1 MIICFYYCSIS
12 GRPFCGL
19 SGNDKQYCLSV
30 KDKTT
35 KILQLC
41 EYLFT
46 FSLEKNKYMRKN
58 TFVIIMAGGAGT
70 RFWPYSRYT
79 NPKQFL
85 DVLGVGRSLLQMTYD
100 RFVQLV
106 PDTNIYIV
114 SNDRYELLIKEQFP
128 DMADEQILL
137 EPDRRNTAPC
147 VAYASYKIRQR
158 QPDAQLVVTPADHA
172 IFQESVF
179 LKTIEKGLNAI
190 VNEDELI
197 CIGIKPTRPETGY
210 GYIQYR
216 QESNG
221 EVKKVKTFTEKP
233 QLELAKTFLESGDFV
248 WNAGIFIWS
257 VQSIISAFEKYL
269 PEIAE
274 TFKVI
279 GPDYYTEN
287 EMKRIEWA
295 YAHTKAISIDYG
307 IMEKAENVYVI
318 PGEFGWSDLGSWAS
332 LHEIHDKDKNHNVI
346 DGNALVYDSRNCIL
360 QTPKEKLVVI
370 HGLEGYLIADCED
383 VLLIC
388 KKDDEKRIRSIVND
402 VKNHKGE
409 QYI

>member
-1 MIICFYYCSIS
+1 
-12 GRPFCGL
+12 
-19 SGNDKQYCLSV
+19 
-30 KDKTT
+30 
-35 KILQLC
+35 
-41 EYLFT
+41 
-46 FSLEKNKYMRKN
+46 MRNN

-70 RFWPYSRYT
+70 RFWPYSRYA

-85 DVLGVGRSLLQMTYD
+85 DVLGTGRSLLQMTYD
-100 RFVQLV
+100 RFTRLV
-106 PDTNIYIV
+106 PETNIYIV
-114 SNDRYELLIKEQFP
+114 SNDRYENLIKDQFP
-128 DMADEQILL
+128 DMAEEQILL

-147 VAYASYKIRQR
+147 VAYASYKISQR
-158 QPDAQLVVTPADHA
+158 HPDAQLVVTPADHA
-172 IFQESVF
+172 ITKEDMF
-179 LKTIEKGLNAI
+179 LDVIEKGLKATE
-190 VNEDELI
+190 NEDRLI

-248 WNAGIFIWS
+248 WNAGIFIWNIT
-257 VQSIISAFEKYL
+257 SITKAFEKYL

-274 TFKVI
+274 TFKTI
-279 GPDYYTEN
+279 SSAFYSPD

-295 YAHTKAISIDYG
+295 YARTKPISIDYG
-307 IMEKAENVYVI
+307 IMEKADNVYVI

-332 LHEIHDKDKNHNVI
+332 LHEIHDKDENQNVI

-360 QTPKEKLVVI
+360 QTPKDKLVVI
-370 HGLEGYLIADCED
+370 HGLDGFLVADCED